1 MITHSISS
9 TKQSP
14 LDCDWLVEF
23 LQPRNRAETDQM
35 VEESQTAHMFST
47 QTGKRLVCY
56 SDIPVFLYYENV
68 CFGNVNAK
76 KIKLFATTTDIFL
89 LDNVMFQIPISSD
102 FY

>member
-35 VEESQTAHMFST
+35 VEESQTAHMFSHT
-47 QTGKRLVCY
+47 
-56 SDIPVFLYYENV
+56 DW
-68 CFGNVNAK
+68 K
-76 KIKLFATTTDIFL
+76 KASL
-89 LDNVMFQIPISSD
+89 LLGYTRFFIL
-102 FY
+102 